1 MLEKKDDMNGGRARR
16 IRERHRRRTM
26 WERYALVTVVG
37 VLAVAA
43 VILAMKLVTSGNSE
57 GKKNDN
63 SQLLTSVEN
72 TGAVETEA
80 SGNGNVSDDQGTGT
94 VISSS
99 EPQTD
104 SAVASAIEEAK
115 RLAASYDYD
124 EAVSR
129 LESIRSKDESGEVEK
144 LLAEIAD
151 VKKTLV
157 DADITAI
164 PHIFFHSLIVD
175 TSLAFHND
183 KARGEDYNRVMT
195 TVDEFNK
202 MMQQMYDKD
211 YVLVSL
217 HQMAQ
222 YTETADGTGKMTA
235 GKISLPPGKK
245 PFVLSLDDM
254 SYYAYMMPDGFA
266 TKLIIDSDG
275 RLTNEME
282 KNDGTKVYGSYD
294 VVPLLDDFVELHPD
308 FSYRGAKGAIAL
320 TGYDGVFGYRTDQDY
335 YLKEHLL
342 SNQQEWLDKH
352 PDFDYEKDIAEAKKV
367 ASALR
372 EDGWE
377 LATHSW
383 GHRDMKE
390 NSMEKFIIDME
401 KWIDRVETIIGETDI
416 VIYPFG
422 TDVGS
427 VSKYTMDNEKYA
439 WLHKHGFHYFCNV
452 DSNQPWV
459 QLGDN
464 YLRQGRIDADGYMM
478 YYHPGK
484 LSQFFD
490 VSYVFDDS
498 RPLPVPEY

>member
-43 VILAMKLVTSGNSE
+43 VILALKLVTSGNSD

-217 HQMAQ
+217 HQKNLFPII
-222 YTETADGTGKMTA
+222 T
-235 GKISLPPGKK
+235 
-245 PFVLSLDDM
+245 VLLNS
-254 SYYAYMMPDGFA
+254 S
-266 TKLIIDSDG
+266 
-275 RLTNEME
+275 
-282 KNDGTKVYGSYD
+282 
-294 VVPLLDDFVELHPD
+294 
-308 FSYRGAKGAIAL
+308 
-320 TGYDGVFGYRTDQDY
+320 
-335 YLKEHLL
+335 
-342 SNQQEWLDKH
+342 
-352 PDFDYEKDIAEAKKV
+352 AE
-367 ASALR
+367 
-372 EDGWE
+372 
-377 LATHSW
+377 
-383 GHRDMKE
+383 
-390 NSMEKFIIDME
+390 
-401 KWIDRVETIIGETDI
+401 
-416 VIYPFG
+416 
-422 TDVGS
+422 
-427 VSKYTMDNEKYA
+427 
-439 WLHKHGFHYFCNV
+439 
-452 DSNQPWV
+452 
-459 QLGDN
+459 
-464 YLRQGRIDADGYMM
+464 
-478 YYHPGK
+478 
-484 LSQFFD
+484 
-490 VSYVFDDS
+490 
-498 RPLPVPEY
+498 